1 MKSKTKVLMAIAMV
15 LVMAVSAFLVL
26 PVEDSN
32 GAASKG
38 QHEEITQELV
48 SSDAVTLTTT
58 SGEKIIDIKI
68 EFKTRDDGK
77 LDYTI
82 YMKGAS
88 EYNDK
93 QIQMKRYNG
102 DGTFFYIAKNV
113 DNYILDAWIPFYTLT
128 ASSAGEFKADFYA
141 YDRTQDS
148 GTVYGKSGTASLH
161 VKFNATPIY
170 DYTTE
175 LKYDLNEG
183 SGGPTS
189 STEREDHS
197 KTVMSYVAMTVSDA
211 SDMKRD
217 GFVFKGWS
225 KSLSDTTNLIQPG
238 ASISVPAGEATTLY
252 AIWAEDTVTVT
263 LMDGDTVYEKRV
275 VRRGAVPTLPSN
287 LTKAD
292 STFVGWFT
300 DEGLTEKWD
309 SSSKATKD
317 MTLYAGWKP
326 DFYFITDPVA
336 DCKVTKVSS
345 TTYLFDATVS
355 KDYESSAKI
364 TSWTVLKD
372 GEAIYE
378 STGPYMTYQFME
390 YGKYE
395 VQVKLV
401 NDYGVESVHTETI
414 TIEEP
419 SSIDLKSIAIFL
431 IVAVLVVALVVRYLI

>member
-238 ASISVPAGEATTLY
+238 ASTSVPAGEATTLY

-275 VRRGAVPTLPSN
+275 VRRGTVPTLPSN

-336 DCKVTKVSS
+336 DCKVTKVSA

-364 TSWTVLKD
+364 TSWTVLKG

-401 NDYGVESVHTETI
+401 NDYGVESVHAETI

>member
-26 PVEDSN
+26 PVEDSD

>member
-26 PVEDSN
+26 PVEDSD

-48 SSDAVTLTTT
+48 SNDAVTLTTT

-93 QIQMKRYNG
+93 LIQMKRYNG
-102 DGTFFYIAKNV
+102 DGTFFYITKNV

-336 DCKVTKVSS
+336 DCKVTKVSA

-355 KDYESSAKI
+355 KDYESSAKV

-372 GEAIYE
+372 GEAIYG
-378 STGPYMTYQFME
+378 SSGPYMTFQFME
-390 YGKYE
+390 YGTYE

-401 NDYGVESVHTETI
+401 NDYGVESVHAETI